1 MTLPAFDL
9 MRPGSLEEALGILA
23 EGENVHPIAGGT
35 NLIPDMRKGTHAPST
50 LVDVSKL
57 PELCCIRRKDG
68 HLLIGGGVTIGELLD
83 DPMAQQAAPIL
94 TQMARTFANTL
105 IRNRATVG
113 GNLVNAAPCADT
125 APALLVLDAEVELTS
140 VEGIRWVRLG
150 DFLLDAFKTERRP
163 DELLTAIRF
172 PIPPVGGT
180 GGFQKMG
187 LRKISCMAKVNVAA
201 YVERDEAGHCRVARL
216 ALGAASAAAMRVPEA
231 ESVLTGRSLTP
242 ERIDEAARSAEA
254 AAQPRA
260 GSEYKHQVVYG
271 LTRRILTEI
280 AARPRGGTD
289 GRSRSASPENGRR
302 T

>member
-1 MTLPAFDL
+1 MTPPRFELLKPSTL
-9 MRPGSLEEALGILA
+9 TEALDMLSA
-23 EGENVHPIAGGT
+23 TPDAMPVAGGT
-35 NLIPDMRKGTHAPST
+35 NLIVDMRSGKLQPGT
-50 LVDVSKL
+50 LVDIGGL
-57 PELCCIRRKDG
+57 QELCCIREKDG
-68 HLLIGGGVTIGELLD
+68 HLLVGGGAKIAELLD
-83 DPMAQQAAPIL
+83 DPMIERDVPIL
-94 TQMARTFANTL
+94 CQMARTFANTL

-125 APALLVLDAEVELTS
+125 APVLLVLDAEVELTS

-163 DELLTAIRF
+163 DELLTTIRF
-172 PIPPVGGT
+172 PIPPPGSA

-187 LRKISCMAKVNVAA
+187 LRKISCMAKVDVAA
-201 YVERDEAGHCRVARL
+201 HVERDEAGHCRVARL

-231 ESVLTGRSLTP
+231 EAALVGQPLTP

-271 LTRRILTEI
+271 LTRRILAGI
-280 AARPRGGTD
+280 ASCPAGAKGEAR
-289 GRSRSASPENGRR
+289 
-302 T
+302 